1 MLAKRIIPCLD
12 VKHGRV
18 TKGVRFLDNHDVG
31 DPVEMAHHYAAAGAD
46 ELIFYDIG
54 ASPEKTSILL
64 DWVGRVAAE
73 INIPFCVGGGIR
85 SVDDMRA
92 VLLSGAEKVSL
103 NTAAVKNPQ
112 LISEGARAFGSQ
124 CVVLGV
130 DVRQL
135 KAESQKLKTKSGYE
149 VVIDGGRVGTGLD
162 ALAWCQ
168 EAVVLGVGEI
178 CLNSI
183 DQDGVRSGYD
193 LPLVELIASHVSVP
207 VIASGGAGSAQ
218 DVVAV
223 FQNTQAE
230 AALLASVLHF
240 GQETVV
246 GIKQAMAAA
255 GIAVRLDASMG
266 ETV

>member
-18 TKGVRFLDNHDVG
+18 TKGVKFLDNHDVG
-31 DPVEMAHHYAAAGAD
+31 DPVEMARHYAAVGAD

-54 ASPEKTSILL
+54 ASPEKASILL

-85 SVDDMRA
+85 SVADMRS

-103 NTAAVKNPQ
+103 NSAAVRNPE
-112 LISEGARAFGSQ
+112 LIAAGARAFGSQ

-130 DVRQL
+130 DIRQL
-135 KAESQKLKTKSGYE
+135 KAESRKQKMKSGYE
-149 VVIDGGRVGTGLD
+149 VVIDGGRVETGLD

-168 EAVVLGVGEI
+168 EAVRLGAGEI
-178 CLNSI
+178 CVNSI

-207 VIASGGAGSAQ
+207 VIASGGAGNAQ
-218 DVVAV
+218 DVVELFKQTA
-223 FQNTQAE
+223 AE

-240 GQETVV
+240 GQETIG
-246 GIKQAMAAA
+246 GIKAAMEEA
-255 GIAVRLDASMG
+255 GIAVRMDLSG
-266 ETV
+266 ESV